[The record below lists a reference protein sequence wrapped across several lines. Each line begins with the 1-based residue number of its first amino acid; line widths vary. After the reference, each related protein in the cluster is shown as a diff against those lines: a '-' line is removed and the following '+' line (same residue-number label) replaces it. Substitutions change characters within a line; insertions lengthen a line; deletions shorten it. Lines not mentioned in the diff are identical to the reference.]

1 MRPCGS
7 AHATSFGLAVC
18 DHGAMDKRGTSER
31 DRERTVA
38 VLVAV
43 ALVTIAALDLAFPS
57 LSVVLFMVPALAVS
71 ALFTRPKVVIA
82 LGVLAL
88 VLSVLVEARHGG
100 FSSTDGWLQLAGQVI
115 GIGIIVLFAVAIT
128 GWRARVLQRE
138 EQYRMLA
145 ENASDIV
152 ARVEADGTIAWVSP
166 SVSAVLGRTPESLIG
181 TAPWDLVHPDD
192 LEAAVTGL
200 AHAGDEDD
208 HPVPMAA
215 RFITPDGDYVWM
227 SAAARELPAG
237 DFAVSFRLVDA
248 EVRAAQA
255 LAESESRYRL
265 LAENT
270 MDMVISLDT
279 HAMVQWV
286 SSSTTS
292 MLGYEP
298 DELVGVFGGTLIN
311 SEDLPL
317 LLDASA
323 QARAGH
329 PSSCRIRMVTKDGAN
344 RWVEATPRGLYDED
358 LLVGGVIGVR
368 DIHGEVTAHHALQH
382 EVQFDSL
389 TGLAGRALAL
399 ERIDEILQARGDR
412 SWALLCVG
420 VNGMTAI
427 NQAYTY
433 VAGDHV
439 LTEVARRL
447 VAVAGAADRVARIA
461 GDEFVVML
469 NDVVT
474 ATDAANAA
482 ERILAAV
489 HGRIAVADTEVDV
502 TACVGV
508 AMAHGVEPQDLLRDA
523 TAAMRQASAKGTDRW
538 EFLDGN
544 VGRETRHALAVQGSL
559 RDALAG
565 GLIVPWFMPIVS
577 FAHRRAVGYEA
588 LVRWVTD
595 DGIVMPPDTFLDI
608 AERTGLILEVDR
620 TILSQSLDAIEALPT
635 GVSVAVNVSAAT
647 LSSGRLDEWVRGE
660 LARTG
665 VHPSRLHLEVTE
677 TALFHV
683 TGSVREGM
691 QSLADLG
698 VTWWMDDF
706 GTGFSSISH
715 IRDLPVVGLKLDR
728 AFTAGVS
735 YDDNHATRLA
745 LGLAGLAEG
754 LGLHTVAEGVETA
767 EQAAVLASQGWETGQ
782 GWLYGK
788 AVPLSALTASSD

>member
-1 MRPCGS
+1 
-7 AHATSFGLAVC
+7 
-18 DHGAMDKRGTSER
+18 MDRRGTSER

-38 VLVAV
+38 VVVAV
-43 ALVTIAALDLAFPS
+43 ALVAVAVLDLAYPS
-57 LSVVLFMVPALAVS
+57 LNSVLFMVPALAVS

-100 FSSTDGWLQLAGQVI
+100 YSSTDGWLQLAGQVI
-115 GIGIIVLFAVAIT
+115 GIGIIVLFAVTIT
-128 GWRARVLQRE
+128 GWRARFLQRE
-138 EQYRMLA
+138 DQYRMLA

-152 ARVEADGTIAWVSP
+152 ARVEADGMIAWVSP
-166 SVSAVLGRTPESLIG
+166 SVTGVLGRSSRSPVG
-181 TAPWDLVHPDD
+181 TAPWDLIHPDD
-192 LEAAVTGL
+192 RDEAITAL
-200 AHAGDEDD
+200 AHAGDADH
-208 HPVPMAA
+208 HPVPMTL
-215 RFITPDGDYVWM
+215 RFITPDGDVAWM
-227 SAAARELPAG
+227 SAVARRLPAG

-248 EVRAAQA
+248 EVRAALA

-270 MDMVISLDT
+270 MDMVISLDM

-292 MLGYEP
+292 LLGYEP

-329 PSSCRIRMVTKDGAN
+329 PSSCRIRMVAKDGTS
-344 RWVEATPRGLYDED
+344 RWVEATPRGLYDEEQ
-358 LLVGGVIGVR
+358 LVGGVIGVR
-368 DIHGEVTAHHALQH
+368 DIQAEVTAHDALRH

-399 ERIDEILQARGDR
+399 DRIADILQTRGDR

-433 VAGDHV
+433 VAGDSV

-447 VAVAGAADRVARIA
+447 VAAAGAADRVARIA

-469 NDVVT
+469 HDVVT

-489 HGRIAVADTEVDV
+489 HGRMPVADTEVDV

-508 AMAHGVEPQDLLRDA
+508 AIAGGVDPQDLLRDA

-559 RDALAG
+559 RDALADG
-565 GLIVPWFMPIVS
+565 RVVPWFMPIVP
-577 FAHRRAVGYEA
+577 FAHRRTVGYEA
-588 LVRWVTD
+588 LVRWIED
-595 DGIVMPPDTFLDI
+595 DGTVMPPDAFLDV

-620 TILSQSLDAIEALPT
+620 TMLRQALDAIESLPT
-635 GVSVAVNVSAAT
+635 GATVAVNVSAAT
-647 LSSGRLDEWVRGE
+647 LSSGRLDEWVRAE
-660 LARTG
+660 LAHTG

-683 TGSVREGM
+683 TGSVRDSM

-735 YDDNHATRLA
+735 YGDNHATRLA

-754 LGLHTVAEGVETA
+754 LGLRTVAEGVETS

-788 AVPLSALTASSD
+788 AVPLSAVTASTY